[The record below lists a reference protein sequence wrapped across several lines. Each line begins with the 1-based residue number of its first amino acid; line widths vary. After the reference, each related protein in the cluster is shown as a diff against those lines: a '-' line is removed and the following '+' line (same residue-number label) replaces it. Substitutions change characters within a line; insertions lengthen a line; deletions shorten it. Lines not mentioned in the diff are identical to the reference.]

1 VRGLLQP
8 ITLDL
13 ESRADLSDLRG
24 PAARESCG
32 GLRRMEQLQAFLARP
47 FVEPALIMVGSLL
60 LAYLVEALIRRTLV
74 VLASRTTTSLDDH
87 IIEALRR
94 PIFLSVIFVG
104 LGFASASFGLEDP
117 GRFVVMAGL
126 KTIAVFVWTVAVMQ
140 VGSLLITTVGSKRRG
155 TSVLQPRTIPVF
167 DMLMKILVLG
177 AAVYFMFLAWH
188 VDLTAWLASAGIL
201 GIALGFAAKDTLGNL
216 FSGLSILADG
226 SYKLGDWIVV
236 AGTSRGELRGR
247 VTHIGIRSTRIVTRD
262 DVEVTL
268 PNAMVANA
276 QFINEMAGPYV
287 KQRVGIPVDV
297 AYGSDV
303 DQVRRV
309 LLECAANEALVEKT
323 PVPNVRFRRFGDSGL
338 AFELFVW
345 IEEASERDTLIDRL
359 NEAVYKAFAAA
370 SIEIPYAK
378 RDVYIKE
385 LPRGLTLEPATAA
398 EATTPAGSTAAGARG
413 DA

>member
-1 VRGLLQP
+1 
-8 ITLDL
+8 
-13 ESRADLSDLRG
+13 
-24 PAARESCG
+24 
-32 GLRRMEQLQAFLARP
+32 MEQLQAFLDRP
-47 FVEPALIMVGSLL
+47 FVEPALIVVASVV
-60 LAYLVEALIRRTLV
+60 LAYLVEAIIRRTLV
-74 VLASRTTTSLDDH
+74 VLASRTITNLDDH

-104 LGFASASFGLEDP
+104 LWLAATSFGLDDS
-117 GRFVVMAGL
+117 GRFVVRAGL
-126 KTIAVFVWTVAVMQ
+126 ETIAVLVWTVALMQ
-140 VGSLLITTVGSKRRG
+140 IGSLLIVTVGTKRRG

-167 DMLMKILVLG
+167 DMLMKIVALG
-177 AAVYFMFLAWH
+177 AAIYFMFLAWH

-226 SYKLGDWIVV
+226 SYKLGDWIIV

-268 PNAMVANA
+268 PNALVANA
-276 QFINEMAGPYV
+276 QLINEMAGPYV

-303 DQVRRV
+303 EQVRRV
-309 LLECAANEALVEKT
+309 LLECAANEALAEKH
-323 PVPNVRFRRFGDSGL
+323 PEPNVRFRRFGESGL
-338 AFELFVW
+338 SFELFVW
-345 IEEASERDTLIDRL
+345 LEEASERDTLVDQL

-370 SIEIPYAK
+370 KIEIPYAK

-385 LPRGLTLEPATAA
+385 LPRSLALPSA
-398 EATTPAGSTAAGARG
+398 TPAGSTAAAARG

>member
-1 VRGLLQP
+1 M
-8 ITLDL
+8 D
-13 ESRADLSDLRG
+13 
-24 PAARESCG
+24 
-32 GLRRMEQLQAFLARP
+32 QLQAFLDRP
-47 FVEPALIMVGSLL
+47 FVEPSLIVVCSVI

-74 VLASRTTTSLDDH
+74 VLASRTSTNLDDH

-94 PIFLSVIFVG
+94 PVFLSTIFVG
-104 LGFASASFGLEDP
+104 LGFAATSFGLEDP

-126 KTIAVFVWTVAVMQ
+126 ETIAVFVWTVALMQ
-140 VGSLLITTVGSKRRG
+140 VGSLLITTVGGKRRG

-167 DMLMKILVLG
+167 DMLMKIMVLG
-177 AAVYFMFLAWH
+177 ASIYFVFLAWH

-236 AGTSRGELRGR
+236 QGTARGELRGM

-276 QFINEMAGPYV
+276 QLINEMGGPSV
-287 KQRVGIPVDV
+287 KQRVGIAVDV

-303 DQVRRV
+303 ELVRRV
-309 LLECAANEALVEKT
+309 LQECAAAEPLAEKDPA
-323 PVPNVRFRRFGDSGL
+323 PVVQFRRFGGSGL
-338 AFELFVW
+338 AFELLVW
-345 IEEASERDTLIDRL
+345 LEEASARDKLIDGL
-359 NEAVYKAFAAA
+359 NEAVYNAFAAA
-370 SIEIPYAK
+370 KIEIPYNK
-378 RDVYIKE
+378 QDVYIKE
-385 LPRGLTLEPATAA
+385 LPPGRALPGGE
-398 EATTPAGSTAAGARG
+398 G
-413 DA
+413 

>member
-1 VRGLLQP
+1 
-8 ITLDL
+8 
-13 ESRADLSDLRG
+13 
-24 PAARESCG
+24 
-32 GLRRMEQLQAFLARP
+32 MEQLQAFLDRP
-47 FVEPALIMVGSLL
+47 FVEPALIMVGSLG
-60 LAYLVEALIRRTLV
+60 LAYLVEAIIRRTLV
-74 VLASRTTTSLDDH
+74 VFASRTTTDLDDH

-104 LGFASASFGLEDP
+104 LSFATASFGLEDP

-126 KTIAVFVWTVAVMQ
+126 KTIAVFVWTVAVMRI
-140 VGSLLITTVGSKRRG
+140 GSLLIVTMGTNRGG

-167 DMLMKILVLG
+167 DMLMKIMVLG
-177 AAVYFMFLAWH
+177 AAIYFMFLAWH

-268 PNAMVANA
+268 PNALVANA
-276 QFINEMAGPYV
+276 QLINEMAGPYV

-303 DQVRRV
+303 DEVRRV
-309 LLECAANEALVEKT
+309 LLQCAAKEPLVEKT

-345 IEEASERDTLIDRL
+345 LEDAAERDALVDQL
-359 NEAVYKAFAAA
+359 NEAVYKGFAAA
-370 SIEIPYAK
+370 KIEIPYGK

-385 LPRGLTLEPATAA
+385 LPRGRTLEAIEPTEAAA
-398 EATTPAGSTAAGARG
+398 EPDAPPPTPAGSTAAGARG
-413 DA
+413 DARAPARTAS